1 LGERISVLE
10 DAIPCIVHGGN
21 RINEKLFMMILLEAW
36 SSCMTN
42 QEQITVENH
51 IPSGVFGKPESRA
64 QWKLPLSK
72 EVELENVSFTAL
84 KVLDKL
90 AEIA

>member
-1 LGERISVLE
+1 
-10 DAIPCIVHGGN
+10 
-21 RINEKLFMMILLEAW
+21 MQ
-36 SSCMTN
+36 TN

-72 EVELENVSFTAL
+72 EAELEIVSFTAL